1 MAPIPIRAA
10 DSTSVSHILDL
21 TKAGTVCVSKY
32 TFPLIL
38 EMLETG
44 LLKHLKTVI
53 CFDSDIDPDLRER
66 GSHNPNARLILW
78 SELLE
83 HGKRALGKLTRQVPN
98 LDTQCLICFT
108 SGSTGLPKGTISTHG
123 NLICSPFSG

>member
-1 MAPIPIRAA
+1 MACYSDSIAVAPIPIRAA

-38 EMLETG
+38 EMLESG

-53 CFDSDIDPDLRER
+53 CFDSDVDPDLR
-66 GSHNPNARLILW
+66 
-78 SELLE
+78 
-83 HGKRALGKLTRQVPN
+83 
-98 LDTQCLICFT
+98 
-108 SGSTGLPKGTISTHG
+108 
-123 NLICSPFSG
+123 